1 MEVRECGHVSIEIN
15 PWSMLS
21 PNGMFRTY
29 RTNGASPVHAGY
41 WNNLMP
47 PFVRQSVEKKTLGNK
62 EQHML
67 VLCE

>member
-15 PWSMLS
+15 PWCSMLS
-21 PNGMFRTY
+21 LNEMFRTY

-67 VLCE
+67 CE